1 MDDKSEWED
10 IDEIEESEE
19 TFGPEE
25 PCVDNDPKH
34 YARETTEV
42 DVSEYNSASAAG
54 VAICEYAAASTELS
68 TLKPVSLLELSV
80 QVTSI

>member
-19 TFGPEE
+19 TCGPEE
-25 PCVDNDPKH
+25 HCVDNEPKH

-42 DVSEYNSASAAG
+42 DVSE
-54 VAICEYAAASTELS
+54 
-68 TLKPVSLLELSV
+68 LLAESHTALFSY
-80 QVTSI
+80 

>member
-19 TFGPEE
+19 TCGPEE

-42 DVSEYNSASAAG
+42 DVSE
-54 VAICEYAAASTELS
+54 
-68 TLKPVSLLELSV
+68 LLAESHTALFSY
-80 QVTSI
+80 

>member
-42 DVSEYNSASAAG
+42 DVSE
-54 VAICEYAAASTELS
+54 
-68 TLKPVSLLELSV
+68 LLAESHTALFSY
-80 QVTSI
+80 